1 MGDWSRLLL
10 EVANSAA
17 GVSTTIWRRCWRAAA
32 ITQSNSK
39 TPGCCYCVASSH
51 EAWRV
56 VRPGQQQEWVP
67 SLNNTYYSHGASPLL
82 LFLWCLVSLMELHDD
97 WCQSV
102 SLEYVLTGSQ
112 GPSYSTSISSSRSS
126 IPPSQAESSIV
137 ATTTEDVKAGQQ
149 PSEWWHVEP
158 PFRLGASTSPPNGTS
173 GHNKWRPPRRT
184 SSSTVPPTVADPYR
198 AGEEHPQLLFP
209 KFPCSR
215 QCGLGDEYC
224 SSLSW
229 CCNLQYHVTEYCGS

>member
-1 MGDWSRLLL
+1 MIKIASFDCLLVGPLCIVSTRRKYGGRYWCVGDWSRLLL

-56 VRPGQQQEWVP
+56 VRPGQQEWLP
-67 SLNNTYYSHGASPLL
+67 SLNNTYSHASPLL

-126 IPPSQAESSIV
+126 IPPSLAESSIV
-137 ATTTEDVKAGQQ
+137 ATTTEDVKAGQ
-149 PSEWWHVEP
+149 PGDWWHVEP
-158 PFRLGASTSPPNGTS
+158 FRLGTSTSPMGQVDITS
-173 GHNKWRPPRRT
+173 GHL
-184 SSSTVPPTVADPYR
+184 
-198 AGEEHPQLLFP
+198 GEQAAHHPQ
-209 KFPCSR
+209 
-215 QCGLGDEYC
+215 
-224 SSLSW
+224 
-229 CCNLQYHVTEYCGS
+229 